1 MMLSNRFAIEATT
14 VEERQSVILT
24 CLRSV
29 YSTHHVLVKALLA
42 CTLCL
47 QGNLKLILEVVL
59 TENYEAPS
67 GLPGSDS
74 EAV

>member
-1 MMLSNRFAIEATT
+1 MMLSNMFAIEATT
-14 VEERQSVILT
+14 VEERQSMILT

-29 YSTHHVLVKALLA
+29 HSIQHVLVKALLA
-42 CTLCL
+42 CALCL

-67 GLPGSDS
+67 GLPGSHPK
-74 EAV
+74 AV